1 MYAEKAGAFSVAMT
15 GLIIVS
21 PAPSLRGVKRRGNL
35 KTFTK
40 KGSVMGKKGYVYM
53 LTNKNNKVIY
63 TGVTSNLEQRLY
75 QHKSKIV
82 RGFTQ
87 KYNCS
92 KLVWYEVSEEVG
104 SAIMREKQIKSG
116 SRKNKEALIKEMNPG
131 WKDLSIE
138 LFER

>member
-1 MYAEKAGAFSVAMT
+1 
-15 GLIIVS
+15 
-21 PAPSLRGVKRRGNL
+21 
-35 KTFTK
+35 
-40 KGSVMGKKGYVYM
+40 MGKKGYVYM

-138 LFER
+138 LFKQ